1 MNIHEF
7 QAKDLM
13 RQYGVPVPA
22 GSVAHSVEQ
31 AAAVAEE
38 LGVSRFVIKA
48 QIHAGGRGK
57 AGGVKLAHTVDEVR
71 AATDEMIGRSLITA
85 QTAPQGQRVQRVLI
99 EQAVDIAR
107 EAYFGLVIDRASQ
120 RITIIACDGGGV
132 EIEETARNEPAR
144 ILREAVDPAVG
155 LLDFQCRKV
164 AAHLSLGGKQLPA
177 AVKLMKALYRCFRD
191 NDAVLIE
198 VNPLAVTLDGRL
210 LALDAK
216 MQFDDNAIYRRPH
229 ISNLR
234 DFDEED
240 PRKSKPARMDSTT
253 SRWRGMSV
261 ASSTA
266 PVSPWPRWTP
276 SPCTAGGRRIFST
289 SVAAPRRKK
298 SPTRFA
304 SCCWIRTSRRCWS
317 TSSPASTAATGTE
330 GTCARCVNS
339 ASRCRGI
346 ALAGNVNRARG
357 PQSGRN
363 FTPQVDDAAPWPC
376 RHQRASPMTILL
388 TTARRHPGPTGQHGS
403 HAENHRIGTM
413 SSPA

>member
-1 MNIHEF
+1 MNIHEY
-7 QAKDLM
+7 QAKELL
-13 RQYGVPVPA
+13 RQYAVPVPA

-31 AAAVAEE
+31 AVAVAEE

-57 AGGVKLAHTVDEVR
+57 AGGVKLAHTVEEVR
-71 AATDEMIGRSLITA
+71 AATDEMIGRPLITA
-85 QTAPQGQRVQRVLI
+85 QTGPQGQRVQRVLI

-107 EAYFGLVIDRASQ
+107 EHYFGFVIDRASQ

-144 ILREAVDPAVG
+144 IVREAVDPAVG

-164 AAHLSLGGKQLPA
+164 AAHLGLGGKHLPA

-198 VNPLAVTLDGRL
+198 INPLAVTLDGQL

-240 PRKSKPARMDSTT
+240 PKEVEAAAHGLNYIALEGNVGCIVNGAGLAMATMD
-253 SRWRGMSV
+253 
-261 ASSTA
+261 AIA
-266 PVSPWPRWTP
+266 LH
-276 SPCTAGGRRIFST
+276 GGRPANFLDVGGGASPEKVANAFRIVLLDKNVKAVLVNIFAGINRCDW
-289 SVAAPRRKK
+289 VA
-298 SPTRFA
+298 
-304 SCCWIRTSRRCWS
+304 
-317 TSSPASTAATGTE
+317 E
-330 GTCARCVNS
+330 GIVRAMRELNVKVPVVV
-339 ASRCRGI
+339 R
-346 ALAGNVNRARG
+346 LAGTNVEQGRAVLA
-357 PQSGRN
+357 QSGLN
-363 FTPQVDDAAPWPC
+363 FLTANNLDDAAAMAV
-376 RHQRASPMTILL
+376 RATSEA
-388 TTARRHPGPTGQHGS
+388 TAHEHLYK
-403 HAENHRIGTM
+403 
-413 SSPA
+413 

>member
-7 QAKDLM
+7 QAKELM

-31 AAAVAEE
+31 AEAVAEE
-38 LGVSRFVIKA
+38 LGVNRFVVKA

-57 AGGVKLAHTVDEVR
+57 AGGVKMVHTVEEVR
-71 AATDEMIGRSLITA
+71 ATTDEIIGRPLVTA
-85 QTAPQGQRVQRVLI
+85 QTGPQGQFVRRVLI

-107 EAYFGLVIDRASQ
+107 EAYFGLVIDRTSQ

-144 ILREAVDPAVG
+144 ILREVVDPAVG

-164 AAHLSLGGKQLPA
+164 ATHLGLSGKLLPA
-177 AVKLMKALYRCFRD
+177 AVKMMKALYRCFRD

-240 PRKSKPARMDSTT
+240 PKE
-253 SRWRGMSV
+253 V
-261 ASSTA
+261 E
-266 PVSPWPRWTP
+266 
-276 SPCTAGGRRIFST
+276 AGAHGL
-289 SVAAPRRKK
+289 
-298 SPTRFA
+298 
-304 SCCWIRTSRRCWS
+304 
-317 TSSPASTAATGTE
+317 
-330 GTCARCVNS
+330 NY
-339 ASRCRGI
+339 I
-346 ALAGNVNRARG
+346 ALEGNVGCIVNGAGLAMATMDAIALHDGRPANFLDVGGGASPEKVTNAFRIVLLDKNVKAVLVNIFAGINRCDWIAEGIVRAMRELKVKVPVVVRLAG
-357 PQSGRN
+357 TNVEQGRAVLAQSGLKFLTAN
-363 FTPQVDDAAPWPC
+363 NLDDAAAMAV
-376 RHQRASPMTILL
+376 RVASGA
-388 TTARRHPGPTGQHGS
+388 TTHEHI
-403 HAENHRIGTM
+403 HK
-413 SSPA
+413 